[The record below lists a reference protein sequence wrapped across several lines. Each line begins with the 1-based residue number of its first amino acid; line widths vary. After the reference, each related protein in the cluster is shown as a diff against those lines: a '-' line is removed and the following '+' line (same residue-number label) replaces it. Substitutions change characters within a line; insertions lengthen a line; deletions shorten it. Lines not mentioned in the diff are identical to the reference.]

1 MRKFILQ
8 LTACLLIAAFGGCNS
23 GEKPQAA
30 KPAQEELVKAEGKK
44 EMILLTDRP
53 LNLETPLRYFL
64 YDFTPNDEFFV
75 RWHLSN
81 MPAKVGLDTFRLHI
95 DGHVRNPLSLSMKD
109 LRTKFK
115 SISVNALA
123 AC

>member
-8 LTACLLIAAFGGCNS
+8 LTACLLIAGFGGC
-23 GEKPQAA
+23 GEKQQAS
-30 KPAQEELVKAEGKK
+30 KTAQDELVKAEGKK

-81 MPAKVGLDTFRLHI
+81 MPAQVGLDTFRLHI
-95 DGHVRNPLSLSMKD
+95 GGHVKNPLSLSMND
-109 LRTKFK
+109 LRTK
-115 SISVNALA
+115 
-123 AC
+123 